1 MEFGISIILQKID
14 FPFWIMDISVYS
26 LIEFLLMMVAIKIQ
40 VKVDNKIDP
49 FSSTI
54 PNIAPTPFA
63 FILHIS
69 SYSRISNRYQ
79 PIQLPYYFEISES
92 FPKKD

>member
-1 MEFGISIILQKID
+1 MEFGTFIILQKRD

-26 LIEFLLMMVAIKIQ
+26 IIEFLLMMVAIKIQ

-54 PNIAPTPFA
+54 TNIYPTGFA
-63 FILHIS
+63 FIINL
-69 SYSRISNRYQ
+69 
-79 PIQLPYYFEISES
+79 
-92 FPKKD
+92 